1 MRAGD
6 GAKQVVS
13 RVNIGDPVAQGFVYG
28 IFERSASCG
37 DCDHLGTQQFHAGNI
52 QRLSFGVYLAHVYD
66 AVKTE
71 QRSRRRRC
79 HPVLTS
85 TGFCDDALLAHAF
98 G

>member
-6 GAKQVVS
+6 GSKQVVS

-28 IFERSASCG
+28 IFECSASGC
-37 DCDHLGTQQFHAGNI
+37 DCDHLGPQQLHASHI
-52 QRLSFGVYLAHVYD
+52 QCLPLGVYLAHVYD
-66 AVKTE
+66 AIEAE
-71 QRSRRRRC
+71 QRCRCRRC
-79 HPVLTS
+79 YAVLTS